1 MSEGRENRPYDLE
14 ERTYVFA
21 RDVRRFVKLIER
33 TIANVE
39 DARQVIR
46 SSGSVAA
53 NYIEANEALSKKDF
67 QMRIKICRKE
77 AKESRL
83 WLRLIDT
90 EARPE
95 ATTLKDRLQTES
107 QELMNIFGAIFR
119 KSEGGE

>member
-1 MSEGRENRPYDLE
+1 MSESRENRPYDLE
-14 ERTYVFA
+14 ERTFVFA

-67 QMRIKICRKE
+67 QCGSKSVGRKQKK
-77 AKESRL
+77 A
-83 WLRLIDT
+83 
-90 EARPE
+90 A
-95 ATTLKDRLQTES
+95 
-107 QELMNIFGAIFR
+107 FGCD
-119 KSEGGE
+119 